1 MNVHVVLLKC
11 LLKSPLRVIK
21 FTMHIPF
28 TKQMLSHL
36 WSRLAI
42 CFTECD
48 KLPIHISKE
57 VQNVN
62 RLQWTKIGPIVS
74 AE

>member
-21 FTMHIPF
+21 FSMQIPLTNRCYIF
-28 TKQMLSHL
+28 GQDWQFALLNVTSFQYIFQKKIKMLTDYNGQTL
-36 WSRLAI
+36 
-42 CFTECD
+42 
-48 KLPIHISKE
+48 
-57 VQNVN
+57 V
-62 RLQWTKIGPIVS
+62 PIVS